1 MTSHRMM
8 LFRGFI
14 LFLLCLV
21 AEDRCVVIADPFPER
36 RRTADFGVR
45 DELGLIERARFE
57 ADGANKQGSPALRE
71 LREELLERRAAIARD
86 PFGVARQCEPDRVFR
101 QEYRHLLAAFDGRAS
116 DEERDQDTLGILET
130 RGEVD
135 HNLG

>member
-86 PFGVARQCEPDRVFR
+86 PFGVARHCAPPFQRV
-101 QEYRHLLAAFDGRAS
+101 G
-116 DEERDQDTLGILET
+116 GT
-130 RGEVD
+130 RLYAYAQVTVGFQSLCIPSGLSFQI
-135 HNLG
+135 HACIS